1 MNFLTYFLPILTGLL
16 LLALYLGIPNPL
28 RCVLPGE
35 TPPAPAGKRRQAAS
49 RLLREDRS
57 RKLSRRDLLPLLLVT
72 ALYACAAFF
81 RLGSTSAPQSFVPM
95 EGQEAVIELPEGV
108 YPSRILLYP
117 GVGMGSYALD
127 ASEDGEDW
135 QYLDA
140 FNQDHIAVLK
150 WTAITPETS
159 LRPRY
164 IRICATSGEPWLGEV
179 VPLNGD
185 GDPIAV
191 SCNIPQLCDEADTV
205 PLSQS
210 FQNSSYFDEIY
221 HARTAWEHLNGV
233 WPYEIT
239 HPPLGKEI
247 MGLGIR
253 LFGMT
258 PFGWRFSGTL
268 FGTLMLPLLYVFLK
282 KLFGGQLLP
291 SLGTLLFAS
300 DFMHYVQ
307 TRIATIDTYS
317 VFFILLMYLFL
328 WIWLSEDK
336 LWALALCGVSFGLG
350 AAAKWTSIY
359 AGAGLALL
367 WAVHWILRF
376 VKAHRDAAAEDGT
389 DSPDSN
395 SELFPAFLKNVLF
408 CLVFF
413 IAVPLLIYYLS
424 YLPYGRARG
433 VSLFSGDYL
442 RIVLDNQNYMFTYHS
457 KSVLGATHPYSSN
470 WYHWLIDYRPILY
483 VLEYPTPGLRS
494 SIGAFLNPVLC
505 WGGLLS
511 LPVLCWMAIRRRD
524 RLAAFI
530 LVGYLSQLLPWVPV
544 ERLTF
549 AYHYFPSALFLVLS
563 LSYTMALLRENRS
576 SWKLSALSLTAGS
589 IALFVLFFPVLNG
602 LPIKS
607 ELADALLKWLPSW
620 PF

>member
-1 MNFLTYFLPILTGLL
+1 MKVFAYFLPLLTVLL
-16 LLALYLGIPNPL
+16 LLVYFMTLPDLN
-28 RCVLPGE
+28 RCRLPGK
-35 TPPAPAGKRRQAAS
+35 GGRV
-49 RLLREDRS
+49 RS
-57 RKLSRRDLLPLLLVT
+57 RALSRRDALPILLIT
-72 ALYACAAFF
+72 GLYACTAFF
-81 RLGSTSAPQSFVPM
+81 RLGGMRDPQSFVPM
-95 EGQEAVIELPEGV
+95 AGQVAILELPEGTA
-108 YPSRILLYP
+108 PSSIMLYP
-117 GVGMGSYALD
+117 GVGMGSYDLSY
-127 ASEDGEDW
+127 SENGQE
-135 QYLDA
+135 Y
-140 FNQDHIAVLK
+140 FSVSSFTQDHIAVLK

-291 SLGTLLFAS
+291 TLGTLLFAS

-350 AAAKWTSIY
+350 AASKWTSIY

-367 WAVHWILRF
+367 WAARWILRF
-376 VKAHRDAAAEDGT
+376 VKAHRDAAAKDGT

-494 SIGAFLNPVLC
+494 TIGAFLNPVLC

-576 SWKLSALSLTAGS
+576 GWRLYALSLSAGS

-602 LPIKS
+602 LPVSS
-607 ELADALLKWLPSW
+607 ELASALLKWLPSW

>member
-1 MNFLTYFLPILTGLL
+1 MKVFAYFLPLLTVLL
-16 LLALYLGIPNPL
+16 LLVYFMTLPDLN
-28 RCVLPGE
+28 RCLLPGKGGR
-35 TPPAPAGKRRQAAS
+35 AGS
-49 RLLREDRS
+49 RA
-57 RKLSRRDLLPLLLVT
+57 LSRRDALPILLIT
-72 ALYACAAFF
+72 GLYACTAFF
-81 RLGSTSAPQSFVPM
+81 RLGGMRDPQSFVPM
-95 EGQEAVIELPEGV
+95 AGQVAVLELPEGSA
-108 YPSRILLYP
+108 PSSIMLYP
-117 GVGMGSYALD
+117 GVGMGSYDLSY
-127 ASEDGEDW
+127 SENGQE
-135 QYLDA
+135 Y
-140 FNQDHIAVLK
+140 FSVFSFTQDHIAVLK
-150 WTAITPETS
+150 WTAITPKTS

-376 VKAHRDAAAEDGT
+376 IKARKDSAGAADRRPSSPEGDVGAGVPDGP
-389 DSPDSN
+389 SS
-395 SELFPAFLKNVLF
+395 LLPAFLKNVLF

-494 SIGAFLNPVLC
+494 TIGAFLNPVLC

-563 LSYTMALLRENRS
+563 LSYTMALLRENRA
-576 SWKLSALSLTAGS
+576 SWRLSALGLTAGS

>member
-1 MNFLTYFLPILTGLL
+1 MKVFAYFLPLLTVLL
-16 LLALYLGIPNPL
+16 LLVYFMTLPDLN
-28 RCVLPGE
+28 RCLLPGKGGR
-35 TPPAPAGKRRQAAS
+35 AGS
-49 RLLREDRS
+49 RA
-57 RKLSRRDLLPLLLVT
+57 LSRRDALPILLIT
-72 ALYACAAFF
+72 GLYACTAFF
-81 RLGSTSAPQSFVPM
+81 RLGGMRDPQSFVPM
-95 EGQEAVIELPEGV
+95 AGQVAVLELPEGSA
-108 YPSRILLYP
+108 PSSIMLYP
-117 GVGMGSYALD
+117 GVGMGSYDLSY
-127 ASEDGEDW
+127 SENGQE
-135 QYLDA
+135 Y
-140 FNQDHIAVLK
+140 FSVFSFTQDHIAVLK

-376 VKAHRDAAAEDGT
+376 IKARKDSAGAADRRPSSPEGDVGAGVPDGP
-389 DSPDSN
+389 SS
-395 SELFPAFLKNVLF
+395 LLPAFLKNVLF

-576 SWKLSALSLTAGS
+576 SWKLSALGLTAGS

>member
-1 MNFLTYFLPILTGLL
+1 
-16 LLALYLGIPNPL
+16 
-28 RCVLPGE
+28 
-35 TPPAPAGKRRQAAS
+35 
-49 RLLREDRS
+49 
-57 RKLSRRDLLPLLLVT
+57 
-72 ALYACAAFF
+72 
-81 RLGSTSAPQSFVPM
+81 
-95 EGQEAVIELPEGV
+95 
-108 YPSRILLYP
+108 
-117 GVGMGSYALD
+117 
-127 ASEDGEDW
+127 
-135 QYLDA
+135 
-140 FNQDHIAVLK
+140 
-150 WTAITPETS
+150 
-159 LRPRY
+159 
-164 IRICATSGEPWLGEV
+164 
-179 VPLNGD
+179 
-185 GDPIAV
+185 
-191 SCNIPQLCDEADTV
+191 
-205 PLSQS
+205 
-210 FQNSSYFDEIY
+210 
-221 HARTAWEHLNGV
+221 
-233 WPYEIT
+233 
-239 HPPLGKEI
+239 

-258 PFGWRFSGTL
+258 PFGWRFSGTI

-433 VSLFSGDYL
+433 VPLFSVDYL

>member
-1 MNFLTYFLPILTGLL
+1 MKVFAYFLPLLTVLL
-16 LLALYLGIPNPL
+16 LLVYFMTLPDLN
-28 RCVLPGE
+28 RCLLPGKGGR
-35 TPPAPAGKRRQAAS
+35 A
-49 RLLREDRS
+49 RS
-57 RKLSRRDLLPLLLVT
+57 RALSRRDALPILLIT
-72 ALYACAAFF
+72 GLYACTAFF
-81 RLGSTSAPQSFVPM
+81 RLGGMRDPQSFVPM
-95 EGQEAVIELPEGV
+95 AGQVAVMELPEGSD
-108 YPSRILLYP
+108 PSSIMLYP
-117 GVGMGSYALD
+117 GVGMGSYDLSY
-127 ASEDGEDW
+127 SENGQE
-135 QYLDA
+135 Y
-140 FNQDHIAVLK
+140 FSVFSFTQDHIAVLK

-282 KLFGGQLLP
+282 KLFGGTLLP

-376 VKAHRDAAAEDGT
+376 IKARKDSAGAADRRPSSPEGDVGAGVPDGP
-389 DSPDSN
+389 SS
-395 SELFPAFLKNVLF
+395 LLPAFLKNVLF

-424 YLPYGRARG
+424 YLPYGQARG

-494 SIGAFLNPVLC
+494 TIGAFLNPVLC

-563 LSYTMALLRENRS
+563 LSYTMALLRENRA
-576 SWKLSALSLTAGS
+576 SWRLSALGLTAGS
-589 IALFVLFFPVLNG
+589 IALFLLFFPVLNG
-602 LPIKS
+602 LPVSS
-607 ELADALLKWLPSW
+607 ELASALLKWLPSW

>member
-1 MNFLTYFLPILTGLL
+1 MKVFAYFLPLLTVLL
-16 LLALYLGIPNPL
+16 LLVYFMTLPDLN
-28 RCVLPGE
+28 RCLLPGKGGR
-35 TPPAPAGKRRQAAS
+35 AGS
-49 RLLREDRS
+49 RA
-57 RKLSRRDLLPLLLVT
+57 LSRRDALPILLIT
-72 ALYACAAFF
+72 GLYACTAFF
-81 RLGSTSAPQSFVPM
+81 RLGGMRDPQSFVPM
-95 EGQEAVIELPEGV
+95 AGQVAVLELPEGSA
-108 YPSRILLYP
+108 PSSIMLYP
-117 GVGMGSYALD
+117 GVGMGSYDLSY
-127 ASEDGEDW
+127 SENGQE
-135 QYLDA
+135 Y
-140 FNQDHIAVLK
+140 FSVFSFTQDHIAVLK

-336 LWALALCGVSFGLG
+336 LWALALCAVSFGLG

-376 VKAHRDAAAEDGT
+376 IKARKDSAGAADRRPSSPEGDVGAGVPDGP
-389 DSPDSN
+389 SS
-395 SELFPAFLKNVLF
+395 LLPAFLKNVLF

-442 RIVLDNQNYMFTYHS
+442 HIVLDNQNYMFTYHS

>member
-1 MNFLTYFLPILTGLL
+1 MKVFAYFLPLLTVLL
-16 LLALYLGIPNPL
+16 LLVYFMTLPDLN
-28 RCVLPGE
+28 RCLLPGKGGR
-35 TPPAPAGKRRQAAS
+35 A
-49 RLLREDRS
+49 RS
-57 RKLSRRDLLPLLLVT
+57 RALSRRDALPILLIT
-72 ALYACAAFF
+72 GLYACTAFF
-81 RLGSTSAPQSFVPM
+81 RLGGMRDPQSFVPM
-95 EGQEAVIELPEGV
+95 AGQVAVLELPEGSA
-108 YPSRILLYP
+108 PSSIMLYP
-117 GVGMGSYALD
+117 GVGMGSYDLSY
-127 ASEDGEDW
+127 SENGQE
-135 QYLDA
+135 Y
-140 FNQDHIAVLK
+140 FSVFSFTQDHIAVLK

-376 VKAHRDAAAEDGT
+376 IKARKDSAGAADRRPSSPEGDVGAGVPDGP
-389 DSPDSN
+389 SS
-395 SELFPAFLKNVLF
+395 LLPAFLKNVLF

-494 SIGAFLNPVLC
+494 TIGAFLNPVLC

-563 LSYTMALLRENRS
+563 LSYTMALLRENRA
-576 SWKLSALSLTAGS
+576 SWRLSALGLTAGS

>member
-1 MNFLTYFLPILTGLL
+1 MKVFAYFLPLLTVLL
-16 LLALYLGIPNPL
+16 LLVYFMTLPDLN
-28 RCVLPGE
+28 RCLLPGE
-35 TPPAPAGKRRQAAS
+35 GNRA
-49 RLLREDRS
+49 RS
-57 RKLSRRDLLPLLLVT
+57 RALTRRDLLPILLIT
-72 ALYACAAFF
+72 GIYACTAFF
-81 RLGSTSAPQSFVPM
+81 RLGSMRDPQSFAPM
-95 EGQEAVIELPEGV
+95 AGQVAVIELPEDAST
-108 YPSRILLYP
+108 SRIMLYP
-117 GVGMGSYALD
+117 GVGMGSYD
-127 ASEDGEDW
+127 ISYSEDGQE
-135 QYLDA
+135 Y
-140 FNQDHIAVLK
+140 FSVSSFTQDHIAVLK
-150 WTAITPETS
+150 WAAITPETS

-164 IRICATSGEPWLGEV
+164 IRIAATSGDPWLGEV
-179 VPLNGD
+179 VVLDGD
-185 GDPIAV
+185 GDPLPV
-191 SCNIPQLCDEADTV
+191 SCSIPQLCDEADTV
-205 PLSQS
+205 PLSMS

-221 HARTAWEHLNGV
+221 HARTAWEHLNNV

-247 MGLGIR
+247 LGLGIR

-258 PFGWRFSGTL
+258 PFGWRFSGTF

-282 KLFGGQLLP
+282 KLFGGMLLP

-328 WIWLSEDK
+328 YLWLSEDK

-367 WAVHWILRF
+367 WAAHWILRF
-376 VKAHRDAAAEDGT
+376 TEAHRDAAVVRDLDGP
-389 DSPDSN
+389 SPDPNSEFQISN
-395 SELFPAFLKNVLF
+395 SELFPAFCKNVLF

-413 IAVPLLIYYLS
+413 IAVPGLIYYLS

-494 SIGAFLNPVLC
+494 TIGAFLNPVLC

-511 LPVLCWMAIRRRD
+511 LPVLCWMAIRRQD

-576 SWKLSALSLTAGS
+576 SWRISALSLTAGS

-602 LPIKS
+602 LPVKS

>member
-1 MNFLTYFLPILTGLL
+1 MKVFAYFLPLLTVLL
-16 LLALYLGIPNPL
+16 LLVYFMTLPDLN
-28 RCVLPGE
+28 RCLLPGKGGR
-35 TPPAPAGKRRQAAS
+35 A
-49 RLLREDRS
+49 RS
-57 RKLSRRDLLPLLLVT
+57 RALSRRDALPILLIT
-72 ALYACAAFF
+72 GLYACTAFF
-81 RLGSTSAPQSFVPM
+81 RLGGMRDPQSFVPM
-95 EGQEAVIELPEGV
+95 AGQVAVLELPEGSA
-108 YPSRILLYP
+108 PSSIMLYP
-117 GVGMGSYALD
+117 GVGMGSYDLSY
-127 ASEDGEDW
+127 SENGQE
-135 QYLDA
+135 Y
-140 FNQDHIAVLK
+140 FSVFSFTQDHIAVLK

-376 VKAHRDAAAEDGT
+376 IKARKDSAGAADRRPSSPEGDVGAGVPDGP
-389 DSPDSN
+389 SS
-395 SELFPAFLKNVLF
+395 LLPAFLKNVLF

-424 YLPYGRARG
+424 YLPYGQARG

>member
-1 MNFLTYFLPILTGLL
+1 MKVFAYFLPLLTVLL
-16 LLALYLGIPNPL
+16 LLVYFMTLPDLK
-28 RCVLPGE
+28 RCLLPGKGGR
-35 TPPAPAGKRRQAAS
+35 A
-49 RLLREDRS
+49 RS
-57 RKLSRRDLLPLLLVT
+57 RALSRRDALPLLLIT
-72 ALYACAAFF
+72 GLYACTAFF
-81 RLGSTSAPQSFVPM
+81 RLGSMRDPQSFVPM
-95 EGQEAVIELPEGV
+95 AGQVAVLELPEGSD
-108 YPSRILLYP
+108 PSSIMLYP
-117 GVGMGSYALD
+117 GVGMGSYDLSY
-127 ASEDGEDW
+127 SENGQE
-135 QYLDA
+135 Y
-140 FNQDHIAVLK
+140 FSVSSFTQDHIAVLK
-150 WTAITPETS
+150 WTAINPETS

-164 IRICATSGEPWLGEV
+164 LRICATSGEPWLGEV

-221 HARTAWEHLNGV
+221 HARTAWEHLNSV

-258 PFGWRFSGTL
+258 PFGWRFSGTF

-359 AGAGLALL
+359 AGAGLAFL

-376 VKAHRDAAAEDGT
+376 IKARKDSAGAADRRPSSPEGDVGAGVPDGP
-389 DSPDSN
+389 SSLLPS
-395 SELFPAFLKNVLF
+395 FLKNILF

-433 VSLFSGDYL
+433 VSPFSGDYL

-494 SIGAFLNPVLC
+494 TIGAFLNPVLC

-563 LSYTMALLRENRS
+563 LSYTMALLRENRA
-576 SWKLSALSLTAGS
+576 SWRLSALGLTAGS
-589 IALFVLFFPVLNG
+589 IALFLLFFPVLNG
-602 LPIKS
+602 LPIRS

>member
-1 MNFLTYFLPILTGLL
+1 MKVFAYFLPLLTVLL
-16 LLALYLGIPNPL
+16 LLVYFMTLPDLK
-28 RCVLPGE
+28 RCLLPGKGGR
-35 TPPAPAGKRRQAAS
+35 A
-49 RLLREDRS
+49 RS
-57 RKLSRRDLLPLLLVT
+57 RALSRRDALPLLLIT
-72 ALYACAAFF
+72 GLYACTAFF
-81 RLGSTSAPQSFVPM
+81 RLGSMRDPQSFVPM
-95 EGQEAVIELPEGV
+95 AGQVAVLELPEGSD
-108 YPSRILLYP
+108 PSSIMLYP
-117 GVGMGSYALD
+117 GVGMGSYDLSY
-127 ASEDGEDW
+127 SENGQE
-135 QYLDA
+135 Y
-140 FNQDHIAVLK
+140 FSVSSFTQDHIAVLK
-150 WTAITPETS
+150 WTAINPETS

-164 IRICATSGEPWLGEV
+164 LRICATSGEPWLGEV

-221 HARTAWEHLNGV
+221 HARTAWEHLNSV

-258 PFGWRFSGTL
+258 PFGWRFSGTF

-359 AGAGLALL
+359 AGAGLAFL

-376 VKAHRDAAAEDGT
+376 IKARKASAGAADRRPSSPEGDVGAGVPDGP
-389 DSPDSN
+389 SSLLPS
-395 SELFPAFLKNVLF
+395 FLKNILF

-433 VSLFSGDYL
+433 VSPFSGDYL

-494 SIGAFLNPVLC
+494 TIGAFLNPVLC

-563 LSYTMALLRENRS
+563 LSYTMALLRENRA
-576 SWKLSALSLTAGS
+576 SWRLSALGLTAGS
-589 IALFVLFFPVLNG
+589 IALFLLFFPVLNG
-602 LPIKS
+602 LPIRS